1 MGKKF
6 DIVMETVIQRGE
18 AGGFLPG
25 DCVKFRTGYKNTETY
40 KHMPSTLKKEVDE
53 LATCGLNIKVVQV
66 GDKQSGFSTGNQFK
80 PAGCVVLTIAA
91 DHGGGRTYGRVTVTT
106 DMVDISDG
114 VLVPDKFK
122 KKDVVI
128 IKPMELKVDPNLIT
142 NVTDKGNGKNTP
154 TNLKLA
160 GESKSWESVNELGMI
175 YESLYT
181 EGVDD
186 AEKYRLITAL
196 RYAQKTGNASALKI
210 ATTNL
215 QTWAKQTQGAY
226 QDPEV
231 LEFIQ
236 PQQAQPQQAKPQ
248 QAQAQQAKPQQAQ
261 SQAIETL
268 TNDGYVVGKVVTSNN
283 PNDSWVQSAT
293 PQNPVTM
300 MTRRVRGGGTPTEV
314 GVSSTGTVVALK
326 PDGSNQVFNTAQEY
340 LDWKLNY
347 DPEAPQ
353 ASPTQPVVGES
364 KSWDFTKELAMI
376 YEETLREKFDFKKAD
391 RNKNGKLED
400 WEENIGKKVFGDDE
414 DEDEDNEDCGEEQ
427 DEQDA
432 CYKKVKSRYDVWPSA
447 YASGAL
453 VKCRKV
459 GAKNWG
465 NSKK

>member
-6 DIVMETVIQRGE
+6 DAIYETVISRSE
-18 AGGFLPG
+18 IGGYLPG

-66 GDKQSGFSTGNQFK
+66 GDKQSGFSAGNQFK
-80 PAGCVVLTIAA
+80 PAGCAVLTIAA

-106 DMVDISDG
+106 DMVDESDG

-160 GESKSWESVNELGMI
+160 GESKSWESVNEL
-175 YESLYT
+175 
-181 EGVDD
+181 
-186 AEKYRLITAL
+186 
-196 RYAQKTGNASALKI
+196 
-210 ATTNL
+210 
-215 QTWAKQTQGAY
+215 
-226 QDPEV
+226 
-231 LEFIQ
+231 
-236 PQQAQPQQAKPQ
+236 
-248 QAQAQQAKPQQAQ
+248 
-261 SQAIETL
+261 
-268 TNDGYVVGKVVTSNN
+268 
-283 PNDSWVQSAT
+283 
-293 PQNPVTM
+293 
-300 MTRRVRGGGTPTEV
+300 
-314 GVSSTGTVVALK
+314 
-326 PDGSNQVFNTAQEY
+326 
-340 LDWKLNY
+340 
-347 DPEAPQ
+347 
-353 ASPTQPVVGES
+353 
-364 KSWDFTKELAMI
+364 AMI
-376 YEETLREKFDFKKAD
+376 YEGTLREKFDFKKAD
-391 RNKNGKLED
+391 RNKNGELED
-400 WEENIGKKVFGDDE
+400 WEENIGKKVFGDDG
-414 DEDEDNEDCGEEQ
+414 DEGEGEGDEDNEDCGDEQ

-453 VKCRKV
+453 VKCRNV